1 VIAGWPSV
9 PTFNHSTRGQLAQ
22 RLRDRFRT
30 ASRLEALQIA
40 RFFAAL
46 TDAQLKALFSLTDA
60 QTSAL
65 RSRLTDM
72 AMTVDRIRATVGE

>member
-1 VIAGWPSV
+1 M
-9 PTFNHSTRGQLAQ
+9 PTFNHSTRTQLAQ
-22 RLRDRFRT
+22 RLRERFRG

-46 TDAQLKALFSLTDA
+46 TDGQLKALFTLSDA

-65 RSRLTDM
+65 RSRLTNM
-72 AMTVDRIRATVGE
+72 MTTLDRIRATVGE

>member
-1 VIAGWPSV
+1 V
-9 PTFNHSTRGQLAQ
+9 PTFNHSTRTQLAQ
-22 RLRDRFRT
+22 RLRERFRA

-46 TDAQLKALFSLTDA
+46 TDAQLKVLFSLTDA

-65 RSRLTDM
+65 RSRLT
-72 AMTVDRIRATVGE
+72 AMMTTVDRIRATAGE

>member
-1 VIAGWPSV
+1 M

-22 RLRDRFRT
+22 RLRERFRD

-60 QTSAL
+60 QTTAL
-65 RSRLTDM
+65 RTRLDDM
-72 AMTVDRIRATVGE
+72 MTTVNRIRATVGE

>member
-1 VIAGWPSV
+1 MIAGWPSV

-22 RLRDRFRT
+22 RLRKRFRD

-46 TDAQLKALFSLTDA
+46 TDAQLKVLFNLSDA

-72 AMTVDRIRATVGE
+72 ATTVDRIRTAAGQ

>member
-1 VIAGWPSV
+1 M
-9 PTFNHSTRGQLAQ
+9 PTFNHSTRAQLAQ
-22 RLRDRFRT
+22 RLRERFRA

-46 TDAQLKALFSLTDA
+46 TDAQLKTIFGLTDA
-60 QTSAL
+60 QTATL

-72 AMTVDRIRATVGE
+72 TTTVDRIRTAAGQ

>member
-1 VIAGWPSV
+1 MIAGWPSV
-9 PTFNHSTRGQLAQ
+9 PTFNHSTRTQLAQ
-22 RLRDRFRT
+22 RLRGRFRD

-40 RFFAAL
+40 RFFTAL

-60 QTSAL
+60 QTATL

-72 AMTVDRIRATVGE
+72 TTTMDRIRATVGE

>member
-1 VIAGWPSV
+1 MIAGWPSV

-46 TDAQLKALFSLTDA
+46 TDAQLKALFTLSDA
-60 QTSAL
+60 QTTAL
-65 RSRLTDM
+65 RTRLEDM
-72 AMTVDRIRATVGE
+72 MTAVDRIRAAVGQ

>member
-1 VIAGWPSV
+1 M

-22 RLRDRFRT
+22 RLRERFRD

-60 QTSAL
+60 QTTAL
-65 RSRLTDM
+65 RTRLDEKVT
-72 AMTVDRIRATVGE
+72 TLDRIRAAAGE

>member
-1 VIAGWPSV
+1 V
-9 PTFNHSTRGQLAQ
+9 PTFNHSTPTQLAQ
-22 RLRDRFRT
+22 RLRERFRA

-40 RFFAAL
+40 RFLSAR

-72 AMTVDRIRATVGE
+72 TTTVDRIRATVGE